1 VGGESP
7 LQMYQMALALLVAAS
22 VSAFATPWVARLALR
37 LDVVDRPD
45 ERKVNL
51 RPRMPLLGGLAVAV
65 GCLAG
70 LVGAWILVEPSVFEA
85 SRVGS
90 FLVGAALL
98 IAIGAWDDRFALSAR
113 EKFPVQILAA
123 AIAIYFEFR
132 IDYFSNPFTGTTYV
146 LPEWLVWSVSLLWIV
161 GVTNAMNL
169 IDGLDGLATGLGA
182 IIAGTLVVI
191 CWQADQTV
199 GVIIGV
205 AMLGALLGFLPF
217 NFPPARIF
225 LGDTGALFIGYAL
238 ALLSM
243 QGYRKAALL
252 TFVVPLLALAVPLL
266 DTLLSIF
273 RRIRSG
279 KGIFQA
285 DRLHMHHRLLQKEGS
300 QRRAVLWLYFQTF
313 CFSLIAISFA
323 QLKGLSAYVF
333 LAAVTILTI
342 RLLRNLGLFSIEEAP
357 GPTGPSGG
365 AHQGEQT

>member
-1 VGGESP
+1 MVSGEVSLNAQQVVIP
-7 LQMYQMALALLVAAS
+7 LLAAIAVSALATPLVS
-22 VSAFATPWVARLALR
+22 RVAIL

-45 ERKVNL
+45 ERKVNV
-51 RPRMPLLGGLAVAV
+51 RPSMPLLGGLAVAA

-70 LVGAWILVEPSVFEA
+70 LAATWMLVDSEVFEPSKVLGFLL
-85 SRVGS
+85 GS
-90 FLVGAALL
+90 ALL
-98 IAIGAWDDRFALSAR
+98 IAIGVWDDRFALSAR
-113 EKFPVQILAA
+113 EKFPIQILAA

-132 IDYFSNPFTGTTYV
+132 IDYFSNPFTGTTYM
-146 LPEWLVWSVSLLWIV
+146 LPEWLVWSISLLWIV

-191 CWQADQTV
+191 CWEADQTA
-199 GVIIGV
+199 GVVIGV
-205 AMLGALLGFLPF
+205 AMLGALLGYLPF

-225 LGDTGALFIGYAL
+225 LGDTGALFIGYGL

-266 DTLLSIF
+266 DTVLSIF
-273 RRIRSG
+273 RRLRSG

-285 DRLHMHHRLLQKEGS
+285 DRFHMHHRLLQKEGS
-300 QRRAVLWLYFQTF
+300 QRRAVLWLYFQTL

-333 LAAVTILTI
+333 LAAVMILTI
-342 RLLRNLGLFSIEEAP
+342 RLLRNLGLFSMEEEP
-357 GPTGPSGG
+357 ESSHPSEGAQGG
-365 AHQGEQT
+365 KT

>member
-1 VGGESP
+1 
-7 LQMYQMALALLVAAS
+7 MYQMALALLVAAS

-146 LPEWLVWSVSLLWIV
+146 LP
-161 GVTNAMNL
+161 
-169 IDGLDGLATGLGA
+169 
-182 IIAGTLVVI
+182 
-191 CWQADQTV
+191 
-199 GVIIGV
+199 
-205 AMLGALLGFLPF
+205 
-217 NFPPARIF
+217 
-225 LGDTGALFIGYAL
+225 
-238 ALLSM
+238 
-243 QGYRKAALL
+243 
-252 TFVVPLLALAVPLL
+252 
-266 DTLLSIF
+266 
-273 RRIRSG
+273 
-279 KGIFQA
+279 
-285 DRLHMHHRLLQKEGS
+285 
-300 QRRAVLWLYFQTF
+300 
-313 CFSLIAISFA
+313 
-323 QLKGLSAYVF
+323 
-333 LAAVTILTI
+333 
-342 RLLRNLGLFSIEEAP
+342 
-357 GPTGPSGG
+357 
-365 AHQGEQT
+365 